1 MKRILMDMTCKDED
15 FEFYADELQNQLDE
29 PDEDACVLLAYQFYD
44 EDENIPNIMKRDKI
58 KITAEEALRYGEI
71 KFDITSDEKEGCRR
85 VRVVRLNGVAVVVH
99 QFNGEVIECYE
110 V

>member
-1 MKRILMDMTCKDED
+1 MKTILTMMEVKDED
-15 FEFYADELQNQLDE
+15 YEFYADELQQELDN
-29 PDEDACVLLAYQFYD
+29 PTDGACTLTAYQTY
-44 EDENIPNIMKRDKI
+44 EEGEIIPDIMKRDKI

-71 KFDITSDEKEGCRR
+71 KFDVTSDEKNGCRR
-85 VRVVRLNGVAVVVH
+85 IRVVRLNMSTIIIH

>member
-1 MKRILMDMTCKDED
+1 MDMTCRDED
-15 FEFYADELQNQLDE
+15 FEFYTDELQNQLDE
-29 PDEDACVLLAYQFYD
+29 PNEDAMVLLAYQSYD
-44 EDENIPNIMKRDKI
+44 EDEQIPDIMKRDKI
-58 KITAEEALRYGEI
+58 KITADEALSYGEI

-85 VRVVRLNGVAVVVH
+85 IKVVRLNRAVVVVH

>member
-1 MKRILMDMTCKDED
+1 MDLACKDED

-29 PDEDACVLLAYQFYD
+29 PDEDAMVLLAYQSYD
-44 EDENIPNIMKRDKI
+44 EDEQIPDIMKRDKI
-58 KITAEEALRYGEI
+58 KVSAEEALRYGEI

-85 VRVVRLNGVAVVVH
+85 IRVVRLNGEVVVVH

>member
-44 EDENIPNIMKRDKI
+44 EDENIPDIMKRDKI

-85 VRVVRLNGVAVVVH
+85 IRVVRLNGVAVVVH
-99 QFNGEVIECYE
+99 QFNGEGIECYE

>member
-1 MKRILMDMTCKDED
+1 ME
-15 FEFYADELQNQLDE
+15 EFK
-29 PDEDACVLLAYQFYD
+29 
-44 EDENIPNIMKRDKI
+44 M

-71 KFDITSDEKEGCRR
+71 KFDVTSDEQDGCRR
-85 VRVVRLNGVAVVVH
+85 IRIVRLNMATIVIH

>member
-1 MKRILMDMTCKDED
+1 MDMICKDED

-29 PDEDACVLLAYQFYD
+29 PDEDAMVLLAYQSYD
-44 EDENIPNIMKRDKI
+44 EDEQIPNIMKRDKI
-58 KITAEEALRYGEI
+58 KISAEEALRYGEI

-85 VRVVRLNGVAVVVH
+85 IRVVRLNGEVVVVH